1 MFSIFDGP
9 DANCVLLST
18 RPHVIS
24 RMVEVFEEN
33 EASIHQ
39 VGSYEA
45 LERALADDKA
55 INFIL
60 IDVDS
65 VGNLAAQIGYLR
77 HVRETYPDKAA
88 ILMSDEFETNEFGTH
103 RMMLADVSLRTPVLD
118 ASLEMALLQAPKNNA
133 VWCQRFAA
141 MRQDGAL
148 QGKEMLVNP

>member
-18 RPHVIS
+18 RPHVIA

-45 LERALADDKA
+45 LERTLSADKA

-65 VGNLAAQIGYLR
+65 VSNLAAQIGYLR
-77 HVRETYPDKAA
+77 HLREAHPDKAA
-88 ILMSDEFETNEFGTH
+88 ILMSDEFETNEFGTLL
-103 RMMLADVSLRTPVLD
+103 MKLADVSLRTPVLD
-118 ASLEMALLQAPKNNA
+118 AFLEMALLQARENNL
-133 VWCQRFAA
+133 VWCQRFDA
-141 MRQDGAL
+141 MRQDCSL
-148 QGKEMLVNP
+148 QGREMLVNP